1 MGFLSPDIFGLVVFI
16 PNIRQ
21 YMAILTSVCCCGVP
35 RFGMSP
41 LGACP
46 KKINNHQNAEWVE
59 RMRELKV
66 STISVKELQR
76 DF

>member
-1 MGFLSPDIFGLVVFI
+1 
-16 PNIRQ
+16 
-21 YMAILTSVCCCGVP
+21 
-35 RFGMSP
+35 MSP

-46 KKINNHQNAEWVE
+46 NKINNHQNTEWVE

-76 DF
+76 DFSIVFSQNHGF